1 MMMRMVKTISTL
13 YGANHRRGR
22 RDGRTDGRRDRR
34 RGQFPSFPLVAF
46 GPHLEPDAGIA
57 PRKGES
63 DHVGAFP
70 NFLVKGLIALPFPV
84 PDGRTDSSFSVDSSV
99 ILNQVYTFAA
109 TA

>member
-1 MMMRMVKTISTL
+1 MMTMMVKTISTL
-13 YGANHRRGR
+13 YGANHRS
-22 RDGRTDGRRDRR
+22 GRRDRR

-46 GPHLEPDAGIA
+46 GPHLEPDARIA

-70 NFLVKGLIALPFPV
+70 NFLVKGLIALPFP
-84 PDGRTDSSFSVDSSV
+84 GRTDSSFSVDSSV
-99 ILNQVYTFAA
+99 ILNQVYTFAG